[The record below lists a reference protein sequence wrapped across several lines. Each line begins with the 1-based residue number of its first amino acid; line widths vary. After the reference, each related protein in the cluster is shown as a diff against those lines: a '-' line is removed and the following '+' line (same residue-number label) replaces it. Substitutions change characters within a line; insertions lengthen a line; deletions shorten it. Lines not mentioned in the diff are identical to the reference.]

1 MLARCDRLI
10 AFRTIG
16 WTFEQFIYGLRL
28 KYWIELEYKLGVCL
42 RGFGS
47 LFASRFRKVIFLV
60 VVLLVA
66 LTVGVYAYMISLS
79 PHAGPRVSVVSP
91 PLEFSIGLEKTE
103 FQQAEPINMTVS
115 LKNVGNEMIQL
126 MWTSY
131 YLYYDQRMYFDFVIV
146 DENDTLV
153 YQWTGEH
160 LAFAAVLTETLNPG
174 EQLVSV
180 YPWYQLYGY
189 EGGEGTYYVKGLTRS
204 VHLTVNDQTSTILL
218 ETPSITIIIN

>member
-1 MLARCDRLI
+1 MSSMKSFIKSLSVHPKRVAVLFLI
-10 AFRTIG
+10 
-16 WTFEQFIYGLRL
+16 
-28 KYWIELEYKLGVCL
+28 
-42 RGFGS
+42 
-47 LFASRFRKVIFLV
+47 IFMIV
-60 VVLLVA
+60 V
-66 LTVGVYAYMISLS
+66 TSVYAYIALLS

-115 LKNVGNEMIQL
+115 LKNVGNETIQL

-160 LAFAAVLTETLNPG
+160 LSLPALLTRTLNPG

-189 EGGEGTYYVKGLTRS
+189 EDGEGQVSKGTYYVRGLTRS
-204 VHLTVNDQTSTILL
+204 VHLTVNGQTSTILL